1 MIRFAVALLAL
12 LMFVPIAQA
21 ASFDCAKAGTSFEK
35 AICNS
40 PDLGKQDEV
49 LAQAYAT
56 ALGGLSAD
64 AAAAVKAS
72 QHNWLDYAA
81 RICSNDAQPIKGE
94 YTADQSTCLG
104 GEFTT
109 RIRELEASKMQGGY
123 RFYPVEKFLIEKD
136 PDAEADSYNKVATK
150 HVLTVKIDRDDD
162 LAAAFNAMTEQVQ
175 QANDEQM
182 GEDSHLFDKNGDLAT
197 GDTSADIDLT
207 TSVKEVTSS
216 RITLTTD
223 NYWYGHGAAHGN
235 YGTSLAHFLT
245 AEKRPLETSDVFKA
259 KGWEKTF
266 GKLVIEKAK
275 ADLGDEWQ
283 GDDTD
288 GSLTKVIA
296 DPTRWDFTDV
306 GLSVLFNPYEVASY
320 ARGQVEVVVPWGDLT
335 DLVTDT
341 AQNLSY

>member
-1 MIRFAVALLAL
+1 MIRFALALLAL
-12 LMFVPIAQA
+12 LLFVPVAQA

-35 AICNS
+35 AICSS
-40 PDLGKQDEV
+40 PDLSKQDEV

-81 RICSNDAQPIKGE
+81 RICSDDAQPIKGE

-123 RFYPVEKFLIEKD
+123 RFYPVEKFLVEKD

-182 GEDSHLFDKNGDLAT
+182 GEDSHLFCTRQLRHEPRAFPDRGEAAAGDVRRLQGQRLGEEVRQA
-197 GDTSADIDLT
+197 GDR
-207 TSVKEVTSS
+207 EGQS
-216 RITLTTD
+216 RSRRRVAGRR
-223 NYWYGHGAAHGN
+223 YRRQPHQGH
-235 YGTSLAHFLT
+235 
-245 AEKRPLETSDVFKA
+245 R
-259 KGWEKTF
+259 
-266 GKLVIEKAK
+266 
-275 ADLGDEWQ
+275 
-283 GDDTD
+283 
-288 GSLTKVIA
+288 
-296 DPTRWDFTDV
+296 
-306 GLSVLFNPYEVASY
+306 
-320 ARGQVEVVVPWGDLT
+320 
-335 DLVTDT
+335 
-341 AQNLSY
+341 

>member
-40 PDLGKQDEV
+40 PDLSKQDV
-49 LAQAYAT
+49 LLSQAYAT
-56 ALGGLSAD
+56 ALGGLSTD
-64 AAAAVKAS
+64 AAGAVKAS
-72 QHNWLDYAA
+72 QHSWLDYAA
-81 RICSNDAQPIKGE
+81 RICSDDAQPIKGD
-94 YTADQSTCLG
+94 YTTDQSTCLG

-123 RFYPVEKFLIEKD
+123 RFYPVEKFLVEKD

-150 HVLTVKIDRDDD
+150 HVLTGKIDRDDD
-162 LAAAFNAMTEQVQ
+162 LATAFNAMTEQLRQ
-175 QANDEQM
+175 DNDVQM
-182 GEDSHLFDKNGDLAT
+182 GEDSHLFDKSGELAT
-197 GDTSADIDLT
+197 GDTSADIDLN

-235 YGTSLAHFLT
+235 YITTLAHFLV
-245 AEKRPLETSDVFKA
+245 AEKRPLEASDVFKA
-259 KGWEKTF
+259 KGWEKKF
-266 GKLVIEKAK
+266 GKLVIDKAK

-288 GSLTKVIA
+288 GSLTKTIA
-296 DPTRWDFTDV
+296 DPSRWDFTDA
-306 GLSVLFNPYEVASY
+306 GLAVLFNPYEVASY
-320 ARGQVEVVVPWGDLT
+320 ARGQVEVVIPWGDLT
-335 DLVTDT
+335 DLVTAT